1 MKNILWI
8 VCLPLGL
15 MLAAPIDAQQQAGQK
30 QAPNTSASQNQTEL
44 GKLIG
49 IVEQMDK
56 RLERMENR
64 FDHIETR
71 LDRIETRLDHIET
84 RQDALE
90 KKVDAKFEQIDA
102 RFERMDA
109 KFERMDARFEQM
121 DARFEHLH
129 NRMDTMFYWFMGI
142 ISALVAPIAIT
153 LGYDT
158 YRRLKNPSPL
168 YPSERREER
177 GERAAHPPSS
187 QTIGDQQSAKQATGS

>member
-84 RQDALE
+84 RLDHIETRQDALE

-102 RFERMDA
+102 
-109 KFERMDARFEQM
+109 KFEQM

-168 YPSERREER
+168 YPSERREAR

-187 QTIGDQQSAKQATGS
+187 

>member
-15 MLAAPIDAQQQAGQK
+15 MLGAPIGAQQQASQK
-30 QAPNTSASQNQTEL
+30 PAPTTSASQNQTEL

-56 RLERMENR
+56 RLDRMENR
-64 FDHIETR
+64 FDRMETRLDHMETRLDHMETRLDRMETR
-71 LDRIETRLDHIET
+71 LDRIETR
-84 RQDALE
+84 QDALD
-90 KKVDAKFEQIDA
+90 KK
-102 RFERMDA
+102 MDA
-109 KFERMDARFEQM
+109 KFE
-121 DARFEHLH
+121 HLY

-153 LGYDT
+153 LGFDT

-168 YPSERREER
+168 FLGERREER
-177 GERAAHPPSS
+177 GEGAAHPPSP
-187 QTIGDQQSAKQATGS
+187 QTVREQKSAKQATGS

>member
-15 MLAAPIDAQQQAGQK
+15 MLGAPIGAQQQASQK
-30 QAPNTSASQNQTEL
+30 PAPTTSASQNQTEL

-56 RLERMENR
+56 RLDRMENR
-64 FDHIETR
+64 FDRIENR
-71 LDRIETRLDHIET
+71 LDRIEN
-84 RQDALE
+84 RQDVLD
-90 KKVDAKFEQIDA
+90 KK
-102 RFERMDA
+102 MDA
-109 KFERMDARFEQM
+109 K
-121 DARFEHLH
+121 FEHLH

-153 LGYDT
+153 LGFDT

-168 YPSERREER
+168 FLGERREDR
-177 GERAAHPPSS
+177 GEGAAHPPSP
-187 QTIGDQQSAKQATGS
+187 QTIREQESAKQATGS

>member
-15 MLAAPIDAQQQAGQK
+15 MLGAPIGAQQQASQK
-30 QAPNTSASQNQTEL
+30 PAPTTSASQNQTEL

-56 RLERMENR
+56 RLDHMENR
-64 FDHIETR
+64 FDRIENR
-71 LDRIETRLDHIET
+71 LDRIES
-84 RQDALE
+84 RQDVLD
-90 KKVDAKFEQIDA
+90 KK
-102 RFERMDA
+102 MDA
-109 KFERMDARFEQM
+109 K
-121 DARFEHLH
+121 FEHLH

-153 LGYDT
+153 LGFDT

-168 YPSERREER
+168 FLGERREDR
-177 GERAAHPPSS
+177 GEGAAHPPSP
-187 QTIGDQQSAKQATGS
+187 QTIREQESAKQATGS

>member
-15 MLAAPIDAQQQAGQK
+15 MLGAPIGAQQQASQK
-30 QAPNTSASQNQTEL
+30 PAPTTSASQNQTEL

-56 RLERMENR
+56 RLDRMEN
-64 FDHIETR
+64 R
-71 LDRIETRLDHIET
+71 LDRIENRLDRIENRLDRIES

-90 KKVDAKFEQIDA
+90 KKVDT
-102 RFERMDA
+102 
-109 KFERMDARFEQM
+109 KFERVDIKFERVDAK
-121 DARFEHLH
+121 FEHLH

-153 LGYDT
+153 LGFDT

-168 YPSERREER
+168 FLGERREER
-177 GERAAHPPSS
+177 GEGAAHPPSP
-187 QTIGDQQSAKQATGS
+187 QTIREQESAKQATGS

>member
-15 MLAAPIDAQQQAGQK
+15 MLGAPIGAQQQASQK
-30 QAPNTSASQNQTEL
+30 PAPTTSASQNQTEL

-56 RLERMENR
+56 RLDRMENR
-64 FDHIETR
+64 FDRIENR
-71 LDRIETRLDHIET
+71 LDRIEN
-84 RQDALE
+84 RQDVLD
-90 KKVDAKFEQIDA
+90 KK
-102 RFERMDA
+102 MDA
-109 KFERMDARFEQM
+109 K
-121 DARFEHLH
+121 FEHLH

-153 LGYDT
+153 LGFDT

-168 YPSERREER
+168 FLGERREER
-177 GERAAHPPSS
+177 GEGAAHPPSP
-187 QTIGDQQSAKQATGS
+187 QTIREQESAKQATGS

>member
-15 MLAAPIDAQQQAGQK
+15 MLGAPIGAQQQASQK
-30 QAPNTSASQNQTEL
+30 PAPTTSASQNQTEL

-56 RLERMENR
+56 RLDR
-64 FDHIETR
+64 IEDR
-71 LDRIETRLDHIET
+71 LDRIES

-90 KKVDAKFEQIDA
+90 KKVDTN
-102 RFERMDA
+102 FERMDTN
-109 KFERMDARFEQM
+109 FERMDTNFERVDVKFERV
-121 DARFEHLH
+121 DAKFEHLH

-153 LGYDT
+153 LGFDT

-168 YPSERREER
+168 FLGERREER
-177 GERAAHPPSS
+177 GEGAAHPPSP
-187 QTIGDQQSAKQATGS
+187 QTIREQKSAKQATSS

>member
-64 FDHIETR
+64 FDRIENR
-71 LDRIETRLDHIET
+71 LDRIENRLDHIEARLDHIET

-90 KKVDAKFEQIDA
+90 KKVDTKFEQI
-102 RFERMDA
+102 
-109 KFERMDARFEQM
+109 

-168 YPSERREER
+168 YPSERREAR

>member
-15 MLAAPIDAQQQAGQK
+15 MLTAPIDAQQQASQK
-30 QAPNTSASQNQTEL
+30 PKPAPNTRALQNQTEL

-56 RLERMENR
+56 WLERMENR
-64 FDHIETR
+64 FDRIENR
-71 LDRIETRLDHIET
+71 LDRIEN

-90 KKVDAKFEQIDA
+90 NK
-102 RFERMDA
+102 MDA
-109 KFERMDARFEQM
+109 KFERMDAKFEQ
-121 DARFEHLH
+121 LH

-153 LGYDT
+153 LGFDT
-158 YRRLKNPSPL
+158 YRRLRNSPSP
-168 YPSERREER
+168 
-177 GERAAHPPSS
+177 
-187 QTIGDQQSAKQATGS
+187 QTISDQQSAISDQESAKQATGS

>member
-15 MLAAPIDAQQQAGQK
+15 MLGAPIDAQQQASQK
-30 QAPNTSASQNQTEL
+30 PAPTTSASQNQTEL

-56 RLERMENR
+56 RLDRMENR
-64 FDHIETR
+64 FDRIENR
-71 LDRIETRLDHIET
+71 LDRIENRLDRIES

-90 KKVDAKFEQIDA
+90 KKMDT
-102 RFERMDA
+102 RFERVDI
-109 KFERMDARFEQM
+109 KFERVDAE
-121 DARFEHLH
+121 FEHLH

-153 LGYDT
+153 LGFDT

-168 YPSERREER
+168 FLGERREDRSE
-177 GERAAHPPSS
+177 GAVHPPSP
-187 QTIGDQQSAKQATGS
+187 QTIREQESAKQATGS

>member
-15 MLAAPIDAQQQAGQK
+15 MLGAPIGAQQQASQK
-30 QAPNTSASQNQTEL
+30 PAPTTSASQNQTEL

-56 RLERMENR
+56 RLDRMENR
-64 FDHIETR
+64 FDRIENR
-71 LDRIETRLDHIET
+71 LDRIED
-84 RQDALE
+84 RQDVLD
-90 KKVDAKFEQIDA
+90 KK
-102 RFERMDA
+102 MDA
-109 KFERMDARFEQM
+109 K
-121 DARFEHLH
+121 FEHLH

-153 LGYDT
+153 LGFDT

-168 YPSERREER
+168 FSGERREER
-177 GERAAHPPSS
+177 GEGAAHPPSP
-187 QTIGDQQSAKQATGS
+187 QTIREQEAAKQATGS

>member
-15 MLAAPIDAQQQAGQK
+15 MLGAPIDAQQQASQK
-30 QAPNTSASQNQTEL
+30 PAPTTSASQNQTEL

-56 RLERMENR
+56 RLDRMENR
-64 FDHIETR
+64 FDRIENR
-71 LDRIETRLDHIET
+71 LDRIED
-84 RQDALE
+84 RQDVLD
-90 KKVDAKFEQIDA
+90 KK
-102 RFERMDA
+102 MDA
-109 KFERMDARFEQM
+109 K
-121 DARFEHLH
+121 FEHLH

-153 LGYDT
+153 LGFDT

-168 YPSERREER
+168 FLGERREER
-177 GERAAHPPSS
+177 GEGAAHPPSP
-187 QTIGDQQSAKQATGS
+187 QTIREQEAAKQATGS

>member
-15 MLAAPIDAQQQAGQK
+15 MLGAPIGAQQQASQK
-30 QAPNTSASQNQTEL
+30 PVPTTSAAQNQTEL

-56 RLERMENR
+56 RLDRIENRLDRMENR
-64 FDHIETR
+64 LDHMENR
-71 LDRIETRLDHIET
+71 LDRIETR
-84 RQDALE
+84 QDALD
-90 KKVDAKFEQIDA
+90 KK
-102 RFERMDA
+102 MDA
-109 KFERMDARFEQM
+109 KFEY
-121 DARFEHLH
+121 LH

-153 LGYDT
+153 LGFDT

-168 YPSERREER
+168 FLGERREER
-177 GERAAHPPSS
+177 GEGASQPPNP
-187 QTIGDQQSAKQATGS
+187 QTIREQESAKQATGS

>member
-15 MLAAPIDAQQQAGQK
+15 MLGTPIGAQQQASQK
-30 QAPNTSASQNQTEL
+30 PAPTTSASQNQTEL

-56 RLERMENR
+56 RLDR
-64 FDHIETR
+64 IEDR
-71 LDRIETRLDHIET
+71 LDRIES

-90 KKVDAKFEQIDA
+90 KKVDTN
-102 RFERMDA
+102 FERMDTNFERMDTNFERVDTNFERVDTNFERVDA
-109 KFERMDARFEQM
+109 KFERVDAK
-121 DARFEHLH
+121 FEHLY

-153 LGYDT
+153 LGFDT

-168 YPSERREER
+168 FLGERREER
-177 GERAAHPPSS
+177 GEGAAHPPSP
-187 QTIGDQQSAKQATGS
+187 QTIREQKSTKQATGS